1 MFVYIGSS
9 LINLDKV
16 KSLEI
21 ADKEKICVHYNDSW
35 KYFQT
40 ANPRQDLENIFQ
52 LIKKIVNKY
61 SLFFYI
67 CLLKI

>member
-52 LIKKIVNKY
+52 LIKKN
-61 SLFFYI
+61 SE
-67 CLLKI
+67 